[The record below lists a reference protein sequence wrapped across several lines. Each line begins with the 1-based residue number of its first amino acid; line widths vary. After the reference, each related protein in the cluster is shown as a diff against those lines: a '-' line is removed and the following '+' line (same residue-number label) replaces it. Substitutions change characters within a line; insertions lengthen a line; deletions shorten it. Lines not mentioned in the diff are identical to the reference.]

1 MSILKEYIQKLIE
14 NENEL
19 RKKLRMLKPEQL
31 DAMITWVIE
40 NQPELRDDISSLEVL
55 GIIATKYPNGIDG
68 FLMDRGEL
76 DYESLI
82 QMALNRTKKDKPQL
96 PPFTLKDFPLKNK
109 NFLKPKSVKGG
120 FASDKRTRKNKKTD

>member
-1 MSILKEYIQKLIE
+1 MSIIREYVKKLIE

-31 DAMITWVIE
+31 DAMIVWVIE
-40 NQPELRDDISSLEVL
+40 NQPEIKDDISSLDVL
-55 GIIATKYPNGIDG
+55 EIIATKYPNGIDG

-82 QMALNRTKKDKPQL
+82 KMSLNNIKKEKEKEQL
-96 PPFTLKDFPLKNK
+96 PPFSLKDFPLKNK
-109 NFLKPKSVKGG
+109 NFLKPKAKPKSVK
-120 FASDKRTRKNKKTD
+120 AHKKEKD